1 MCCVPSLNTAMCSV
15 TMVLFCSDISLE
27 KGNPSLFSTAMI
39 PIQALHQRRVPYEAT
54 MWVFFCLKHPTV
66 NCHFLN
72 GDRWLVLFQAACAT

>member
-15 TMVLFCSDISLE
+15 RMVLFCSDISLE

-54 MWVFFCLKHPTV
+54 MWV